1 MAVSYLAHPTCL
13 ALLFI
18 ALLGFLS
25 IQFQLLALNAIKD
38 HARDNANAIVAQS
51 SNDLTAKLNN
61 MALASSQQ
69 YATDFNLAIDRYE
82 DRINNELFGNWLN
95 TTAVTL
101 NSTLEEFYDGIQDG
115 ELGQTDPP
123 ANNQP

>member
-1 MAVSYLAHPTCL
+1 MAYLAHPTCL

-38 HARDNANAIVAQS
+38 HARENANATVVQS
-51 SNDLTAKLNN
+51 STDLTARLND

-82 DRINNELFGNWLN
+82 TRINDELFGHWLN
-95 TTAVTL
+95 TTAITL
-101 NSTLEEFYDGIQDG
+101 NSTLEEFYGGIEEG
-115 ELGQTDPP
+115 K
-123 ANNQP
+123 